1 MVKEEIEDTAGLEDP
16 FDEGSTAAEDTGK
29 AIAYTIPE
37 IRKPADVAGS
47 FSEKHAQE

>member
-16 FDEGSTAAEDTGK
+16 FDKGSIAAKDKGK

-37 IRKPADVAGS
+37 IRKPVDIAGS
-47 FSEKHAQE
+47 PSEKHA